1 MKGSDKLNDGSK
13 TSVREIDG
21 NTHILFTVKTFF
33 AFIGAILGIFFGFY
47 QMVITPKVEA
57 IEKNN
62 SEFTKEVTTEIKQQN
77 VLMYQEFETINRSIL
92 GLQSTLE
99 IHITATNKNFNKY
112 NRSTL
117 NYITP
122 IMEPTQ
128 NVDTLNLYAKYIQ
141 ESKD

>member
-1 MKGSDKLNDGSK
+1 MKGTEKINTVTK

-21 NTHILFTVKTFF
+21 NTHVIFTVKTFF
-33 AFIGAILGIFFGFY
+33 ALIGTILGIFFGFY
-47 QMVITPKVEA
+47 QMVVTPKVESM
-57 IEKNN
+57 EKNN
-62 SEFTKEVTTEIKQQN
+62 IDFTKEVTTEIKEQN
-77 VLMYQEFETINRSIL
+77 LLMYREFETINKSISE
-92 GLQSTLE
+92 LQSTLD
-99 IHITATNKNFNKY
+99 IHITATNKTFNKH

-128 NVDTLNLYAKYIQ
+128 DVDTLNLYAKYIQ